1 MIINGSPRAPH
12 SNSKY
17 YADIFSDNCILDVDY
32 FILTRNNQLELCSK
46 VGEYQDLLFVFPLY
60 ADAIPV
66 GMLNFLKLLEVNS
79 PKKKPVVS
87 ILINCGFLE
96 HEQNKIAVSMI
107 QLFCKQNQYKLGSV
121 LMLGSGEAILKTPF
135 RYVACKA
142 IREFANS
149 IGNRDYRNISATMPL
164 PKRLFQWAATIY
176 WTRYGKKYGQ
186 TKEKMQTMQIG

>member
-1 MIINGSPRAPH
+1 MIINGSPRAPR

-17 YADIFSDNCILDVDY
+17 YADIFSDNCILDIDY

-46 VGEYQDLLFVFPLY
+46 IGEYQDVLFVFPLY

-79 PKKKPVVS
+79 PEKKPVVS

-107 QLFCKQNQYKLGSV
+107 KFFCKQNQYKLGSV

-135 RYVACKA
+135 RYVACRA
-142 IREFANS
+142 IRKFANS
-149 IGNRDYRNISATMPL
+149 IENRNYRNISATMPL

-186 TKEKMQTMQIG
+186 TKKKMQTMQIG